1 MGLFDRGSKTR
12 LRQKRIRLDMKYSMR
27 LGISIRL

>member
-12 LRQKRIRLDMKYSMR
+12 LRQKIIRLDMKYSMR